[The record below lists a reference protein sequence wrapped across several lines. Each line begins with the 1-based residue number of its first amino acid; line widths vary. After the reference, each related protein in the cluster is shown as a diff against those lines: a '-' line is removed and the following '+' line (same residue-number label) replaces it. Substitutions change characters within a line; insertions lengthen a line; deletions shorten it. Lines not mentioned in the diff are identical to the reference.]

1 MKIRGGNQDRPSSSA
16 PNLIMLNSMEQTR
29 CIGVGVAN
37 SKRETRGVDHVL
49 SEGRRPRPG
58 GPACRGAA
66 PPSAAPHRAGT
77 QQAAGLFS
85 CLTLPWEA
93 KRVSLWRG
101 GNSLLGKTA
110 HACRIGDA
118 SPAGPSSTT
127 RVMHVALH
135 LLVTLTRT
143 HSPNRGSMSDQT
155 HSACWDDSR
164 DRSFGKGPGSVDTDP
179 DSNGGKGRA
188 GRRKEEGGLGATPP
202 FNGGPLLRAPS
213 AAITR
218 LPASETVNRPER
230 RPSWRWAPL
239 PGRAPQLPIRECGAG
254 SVRNVR
260 QTRAPSRWG

>member
-29 CIGVGVAN
+29 CVGVGVAN

-58 GPACRGAA
+58 GPACREAA

-110 HACRIGDA
+110 HACRISAA

-155 HSACWDDSR
+155 HSVRAGTTAGIEVSAKALEVLTQTWIQTA
-164 DRSFGKGPGSVDTDP
+164 GKGGRT
-179 DSNGGKGRA
+179 GGKKRGASGRHPRSTEVLCSA
-188 GRRKEEGGLGATPP
+188 
-202 FNGGPLLRAPS
+202 PLL
-213 AAITR
+213 
-218 LPASETVNRPER
+218 LP
-230 RPSWRWAPL
+230 
-239 PGRAPQLPIRECGAG
+239 
-254 SVRNVR
+254 
-260 QTRAPSRWG
+260 